1 VQPTDRF
8 GLLLG
13 LLVAMFVTTAWFDES
28 PARAVVGALAGA
40 ALVVAFHSTG
50 VAATSE
56 RLAAVMVFS
65 ALGVLVLIVFD
76 DEGATGALAA
86 ALQVVLFAG
95 MIAAIGRRLFQHRR
109 VTGQTVLGSICM
121 YVLIGFV
128 FAWTYNVMKALSDRP
143 IIAPED
149 SLDVVYYS
157 FTVLTTLGFGD
168 LTPQLALVRR
178 ATVME
183 AMAGQIFLA
192 TLVARLVSLYGV
204 DVPRPVRE
212 EPGEPDVS
220 SR

>member
-1 VQPTDRF
+1 
-8 GLLLG
+8 L
-13 LLVAMFVTTAWFDES
+13 FVTTAWFDES

-168 LTPQLALVRR
+168 LTPQLPLVRR

-204 DVPRPVRE
+204 DVPRGVPVRD